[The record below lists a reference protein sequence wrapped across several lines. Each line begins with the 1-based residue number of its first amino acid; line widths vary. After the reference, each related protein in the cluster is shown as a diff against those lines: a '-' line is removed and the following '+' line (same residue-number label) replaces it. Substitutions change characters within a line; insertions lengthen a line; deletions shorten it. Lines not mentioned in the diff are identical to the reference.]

1 MTSQAKLTE
10 LLGALESR
18 DHARVSALIESLIGL
33 TAPLGD
39 RWAQLARAAFTI
51 GEHDQANTAMALRA
65 RQLPGSLAARFDQV
79 VMLAQTNRPAEALTM
94 LAALPDSVP
103 NRAAHWYL
111 RGTLE
116 LNLGTFPAANE
127 ALERS
132 HALNPA
138 SGQTI
143 LALAATCKA
152 DQAVNLIER
161 LRPLA
166 PSMKSATGLERACFH
181 YALCKLY
188 KDVDDHAEAFAQASL
203 AGAIS
208 KPDRA
213 YRVAQDRAHAD
224 GIVSSYSSNAITELR
239 ARCGDAEV
247 APIFILGL
255 PRTGTTLLQQI
266 LASHSTVADGGEMG
280 RIPILIKRMGGLA
293 PQQVADYA
301 ARDPNLAPA
310 ALYARLA
317 RQYDR
322 SGGIILDKSIENT
335 RYAGLIKAIMPQS
348 KLIWIRRDP
357 MDSAWSVFST
367 YFTRSLNWSFDLEDI
382 AAHYAIEQRISDH
395 WAGILG
401 EDVLQIDY
409 EQLVRDSQTVIGRI
423 LRHCGLA
430 REEGP
435 FQHHRSDSPIA
446 TASVV
451 QAREPIYQS
460 SVSGSE
466 PYRRYMQP
474 FLDALDRELSQE
486 SILP

>member
-1 MTSQAKLTE
+1 MTSQARLTE
-10 LLGALESR
+10 LLGALEAR
-18 DHARVSALIESLIGL
+18 DHIRVSALIESLIGL

-39 RWAQLARAAFTI
+39 RWAQLARAAFSI
-51 GEHDQANTAMALRA
+51 GEYDQANTAMALRA
-65 RQLPGSLAARFDQV
+65 RQLPGSLSARFDQV
-79 VMLAQTNRPAEALTM
+79 VMLAQTNRPADAQAL
-94 LAALPDSVP
+94 LAQLPDSVP

-116 LNLGTFPAANE
+116 LNLGNFEAARD
-127 ALERS
+127 ALERA
-132 HALNPA
+132 HALNPG

-152 DQAVNLIER
+152 EQAADLIER
-161 LRPLA
+161 LEPLSPA
-166 PSMKSATGLERACFH
+166 MESQTGLERACFH

-188 KDVDDHAEAFAQASL
+188 KDAENHAEAFAQASL

-208 KPDRA
+208 MPDRP
-213 YRVAQDRAHAD
+213 YRVAQDRAHART
-224 GIVSSYSSNAITELR
+224 IVDHYSGSAIADLR
-239 ARCGDAEV
+239 TRYGDTDV

-266 LASHSTVADGGEMG
+266 LASHSTVANGGEMG
-280 RIPILIKRMGGLA
+280 RIPILIKRMGGVAPSQLA
-293 PQQVADYA
+293 GYA
-301 ARDPNLAPA
+301 ASNPQLAPA

-335 RYAGLIKAIMPQS
+335 RYAGLIKAIMPNS

-357 MDSAWSVFST
+357 LDSAWSVFST
-367 YFTRSLNWSFDLEDI
+367 YFTRSLNWSFDLEAI
-382 AAHYAIEQRISDH
+382 AAHYAIEQRIGDH
-395 WAGILG
+395 WANILG
-401 EDVLQIDY
+401 DDVLQIDY
-409 EQLVRDSQTVIGRI
+409 EQLVRDSRSQIARI
-423 LRHCGLA
+423 LRHCGLTE
-430 REEGP
+430 EEGP
-435 FQHHRSDSPIA
+435 FEHHRSASPIA

-460 SVSGSE
+460 AVSSSE

-474 FLDALDRELSQE
+474 FLDALDRELS
-486 SILP
+486 SDPILS